1 MPGWMHWGFYECVL
15 KHKDAGTEF
24 RNEKSM
30 KKELIS
36 QRKRMKTD

>member
-1 MPGWMHWGFYECVL
+1 MQALPVSKA
-15 KHKDAGTEF
+15 KHYKDAGTEF
-24 RNEKSM
+24 RNEKRM